1 MSWSGTVRC
10 GVCYEKGHNKTS
22 CPILKKAWE
31 EDPNSYYGK
40 QWQRILD
47 RKAKPKICSYCD
59 ESGHTRASCDIMK
72 SHKTQFQAEL
82 LLWRTAL
89 VKWMKETGLGIGS
102 LVRCNDANYYDN
114 DERWMY
120 ATDEDY
126 IAPVGMVLNQFNEGL
141 IHYSGITNSS
151 HWMSSVSLVNFERIG
166 SSETH
171 PYHRTIQA
179 SLPSIAGIVPSLGK
193 VWGDIMSRS
202 DGCRNTGLEVVS
214 KAVADFNFDNF
225 LSIGA
230 LKKATKEHFAASY
243 GETNHTFRAFGSMQ
257 RRQLQ
262 QYVNGEIELSQM
274 VDPELPENDT

>member
-1 MSWSGTVRC
+1 MSWSGTVQC
-10 GVCYEKGHNKTS
+10 GNCYEKGHNKTS

-59 ESGHTRASCDIMK
+59 KSGHTRASCDIVK

-102 LVRCNDANYYDN
+102 LVRCNDASYYDN
-114 DERWMY
+114 DVRWMY

-126 IAPVGMVLNQFNEGL
+126 VAPVGMVLNQFNEGL

-166 SSETH
+166 SSEH

-193 VWGDIMSRS
+193 VWGDIVSRS
-202 DGCRNTGLEVVS
+202 DRCRNTGLEVVS

-274 VDPELPENDT
+274 VDPELSENDT